1 MVIHQMWLNDFMRW
15 IYLSPHLDDA
25 VLSAGGLIYEQTGS
39 GIPVEIWTFMA
50 GTPTDTEFS
59 PFAILQ
65 HEQWGFASAEEA
77 VQSRREED
85 RQAAQIVGASV
96 QHFDF
101 LDCIYRRAG
110 NGEWPYYDI
119 NLPPQEM
126 DADLPSRIAEAIS
139 KRLTREDVLVCQLS
153 VGSHVDHVLV
163 RRAAELLH
171 RPLIYNIDIP
181 YLFYKPEE
189 LAPKSVGMK
198 ENVHP
203 VTEAGLK
210 SWQEAVLAYKSQLP
224 VLGEVMVTPEKA
236 RDSIKS
242 YWSERGGIRLLESI

>member
-1 MVIHQMWLNDFMRW
+1 MRW

-25 VLSAGGLIYEQTGS
+25 VLSAGGLIHEQTKS

-50 GTPTDTEFS
+50 GAPTDTEFS
-59 PFAILQ
+59 PFAQSL
-65 HEQWGFASAEEA
+65 HAQWGFSSAEETIR
-77 VQSRREED
+77 SRREED
-85 RQAAQIVGASV
+85 RRAAQIVGASV

-101 LDCIYRRAG
+101 LDCIYRRAE

-119 NLPPQEM
+119 TLPLHAM
-126 DADLPSRIAEAIS
+126 DADLPSRIAQAIFARIS
-139 KRLTREDVLVCQLS
+139 RDDVLVCQLS
-153 VGSHVDHVLV
+153 VGSHIDHILV
-163 RRAAELLH
+163 RQAAELIN
-171 RPLIYNIDIP
+171 RPLVYDIDIP

-198 ENVHP
+198 ENVHL

-224 VLGEVMVTPEKA
+224 VLGEAMKTPEKA
-236 RDSIKS
+236 RESIRT
-242 YWSERGGIRLLESI
+242 YWTERGGIRLLESL